1 MESVV
6 FALLVAQA
14 EANSIINTI
23 RIVVF
28 MALLEIKEN
37 VTRY

>member
-28 MALLEIKEN
+28 MALEIKEN